1 MHLDELTSQML
12 RYLLVPYR
20 WLRTLIQVILGSP
33 RNLDGQSPAPVP
45 KTDRARVAWINA
57 IQKFDALDQ
66 EVDTLSSPRPVPTRL
81 INIFTGQIETIQND
95 ITKRYVIA
103 SYLWNPDRFSDT
115 PEHYSGLY
123 NDIPRAP
130 TFDDWFRLTCLMH
143 PNIVQAVDEEER
155 EVDRLQCPS
164 EVPAGI
170 SREYLREIF
179 LLVAREA
186 LLMGLEYVWIDSICV
201 NQADAEDVAREIPR
215 MSDYYSNAACCVAVS
230 EAIRRRYA
238 TTEGPA
244 QDDTGPES
252 RSDQAWRRII
262 TWMKGYHAKRLWV
275 FQETYLSRKVVVR
288 ARNIRIDANELVKT
302 SDSVSPGSRVL
313 LSITSDEFPISL
325 PISDWH
331 RPMSPELCLRY
342 CRKRDCA
349 FLHDN
354 IYGILG
360 LFSPKIRHSLPV
372 DYQLSP
378 GIILAIFAYLRIRDG
393 DLSALLTLQHEI
405 YERDEPGLGVSWMP
419 SGFGWQPRDIFGVT
433 PHAELLPH
441 VDLQG
446 ILHMSMYSLEVQK
459 VGESLSFASIAVEH
473 DDLNI
478 EIHLMPRYAELFPKR
493 PPQTG
498 IYIIGGIL
506 EPSNSGRDPAVFGPP
521 SLRQQIAN
529 KEREE
534 RQAFLNRKAEKGHG
548 EVVLATFG
556 EQSWSF
562 EGVPNW
568 WFWLLLATDDEGKTW
583 RRFGIAISHEVK
595 TDSIARKRFS
605 IR

>member
-1 MHLDELTSQML
+1 MN
-12 RYLLVPYR
+12 
-20 WLRTLIQVILGSP
+20 LGQ
-33 RNLDGQSPAPVP
+33 LPVT

-66 EVDTLSSPRPVPTRL
+66 DVNVLSAPRHVPTRL
-81 INIFTGQIETIQND
+81 INIFTGQIEAIQND
-95 ITKRYVIA
+95 TTKRYVIA

-123 NDIPRAP
+123 NDIPQAP

-143 PNIVQAVDEEER
+143 PNIIQAVDAEEG
-155 EVDRLQCPS
+155 EVGRLHCPL

-186 LLMGLEYVWIDSICV
+186 LLMGLEHVWIDNICI
-201 NQADAEDVAREIPR
+201 NQADPEDVAREIPR
-215 MSDYYSNAACCVAVS
+215 MSDYYTNAACCVAVS
-230 EAIRRRYA
+230 EALRRRYA
-238 TTEGPA
+238 TTEGPP
-244 QDDTGPES
+244 QDDTGLES
-252 RSDQAWRRII
+252 RSDGAWRRII

-275 FQETYLSRKVVVR
+275 FQETYLAKKVVVR
-288 ARNIRIDANELVKT
+288 TRNIRIDANELVKA
-302 SDSVSPGSRVL
+302 SDSFSPGSRGL
-313 LSITSDEFPISL
+313 LRMTSDEFPISL

-331 RPMSPELCLRY
+331 RPMSPELCLQY
-342 CRKRDCA
+342 CRMRDCA

-360 LFSPKIRHSLPV
+360 LFSQKIRHSLPV

-378 GIILAIFAYLRIRDG
+378 GIILAIFAYLRVRDG
-393 DLSALLTLQHEI
+393 DLSALLTLQHEL
-405 YERDEPGLGVSWMP
+405 YERDEPGLGVSWLP

-441 VDLQG
+441 VDPQG
-446 ILHMSMYSLEVQK
+446 ILHMSMYCLEVEK

-478 EIHLMPRYAELFPKR
+478 EIHLLPRYAELFRKR

-498 IYIIGGIL
+498 TYLIGGIL
-506 EPSNSGRDPAVFGPP
+506 EPSNSGREPAHYGPLT
-521 SLRQQIAN
+521 LRQQIAN

-534 RQAFLNRKAEKGHG
+534 RQRFLNRKAEKKQG

-562 EGVPNW
+562 EDVPNW
-568 WFWLLLATDDEGKTW
+568 WFWLLLATYDKGKTW
-583 RRFGIAISHEVK
+583 RRFRIAISHEVN
-595 TDSIARKRFS
+595 TDWIVRKRFS